1 MQTETLDAIGNYGM
15 MLVIC
20 GLFVWQYMKSQ
31 KYNEE
36 REEKLYSVIQTM
48 SQILPEIKD
57 KIDEILDELKGVE
70 KHD

>member
-1 MQTETLDAIGNYGM
+1 MTNETLDMVSNYGM
-15 MLVIC
+15 TLVVC
-20 GLFVWQYMKSQ
+20 GLFVWQYMKQ
-31 KYNEE
+31 LKYNEE

-57 KIDEILDELKGVE
+57 KIDEIIYELKGVE